1 MKALKHLMA
10 AGGLVLVLLIG
21 GCATSTEPFDYQ
33 SDNEIK
39 PGPGL
44 ITGEQGAFV
53 IYGEPE
59 KPKSEEK
66 PSEGADSQAP
76 EASAD

>member
-1 MKALKHLMA
+1 MNTIVRSMVI
-10 AGGLVLVLLIG
+10 AGLAYILVMG
-21 GCATSTEPFDYQ
+21 GCATPPEPFDYQ

-53 IYGEPE
+53 IYGEQE
-59 KPKSEEK
+59 KPPSEEK
-66 PSEGADSQAP
+66 PIGDVDSQAP
-76 EASAD
+76 ASPAD